1 MATELVVTPGGYR
14 PSDMVHKI
22 GADLRLRILTG
33 RLQGVNASDEPV
45 ADYGSVPRDGANP
58 AMTPGY
64 ALPPGVDTPEGSEP
78 VTPLGRG
85 WIAFAHWTN
94 EDNEHVS
101 SFRSTWTVPP
111 EPATRSGQTIFLFVA
126 MQDTIPMTLLPA
138 LQWGPS
144 AAGGGDYWSVASWY
158 VGGTTGAVFHGEL
171 VPVNVGDELTGVIS
185 LVGRQRAHCDYRC
198 GFEGLANADLPVF
211 KVRDLSRCGE
221 VLAAYGIQQCS
232 DYPDE
237 SAMGFR
243 NIELMKGFRRPAL
256 AWQPVNTITE
266 CGQHVVI
273 LSDANPGGEVD
284 VHFRSMEAQP
294 EPEPAAAEM
303 TTPAET
309 VAVPLIAAAV
319 EEAPELELATEAVAA
334 EAVSEEGEIA
344 PLAAQTIEDMPEAE
358 QEPLVAEAEAEAG
371 VDVEVGEAWPLAAE
385 IEERP
390 EPEEVPAMASAEEE
404 SLPAPEEV
412 QLEPATVAATQAT
425 PELELMAGA
434 VELAEVQ
441 PEPMVAAMEPA
452 PTQPQLTEK
461 SVAPATLEV
470 NPRIDRLVE
479 ITIHNHSPAG
489 ATSSALEAR
498 VTSLEATL
506 DAFARLIAS
515 AGLAQQNGSVD
526 MDVTP
531 RLERLV
537 ELKRSGVLSDE
548 EFATVKAQVLG
559 GQAQPNGLNA
569 ASDKVLR

>member
-144 AAGGGDYWSVASWY
+144 AAGGGEYWSVASWY

-198 GFEGLANADLPVF
+198 GFEGLAEADLPVF

-221 VLAAYGIQQCS
+221 ILAAYGITQCT
-232 DYPDE
+232 DYPE
-237 SAMGFR
+237 ASAMGFR
-243 NIELMKGFRRPAL
+243 NIEVMTGFRRPAL
-256 AWQPVNTITE
+256 AWNPVNATTD

-284 VHFRSMEAQP
+284 VHFRQMEARP
-294 EPEPAAAEM
+294 EPEPAAAEVAA
-303 TTPAET
+303 PEET
-309 VAVPLIAAAV
+309 GTVPLVAATV
-319 EEAPELELATEAVAA
+319 EETPELEPATEAVAA
-334 EAVSEEGEIA
+334 EAVLEEGEVT
-344 PLAAQTIEDMPEAE
+344 PFAAATIED
-358 QEPLVAEAEAEAG
+358 V
-371 VDVEVGEAWPLAAE
+371 
-385 IEERP
+385 P
-390 EPEEVPAMASAEEE
+390 EPEPELIVVEVVLEDAEVAPDVAAAFEEVPDLQPVLETTSAE
-404 SLPAPEEV
+404 A
-412 QLEPATVAATQAT
+412 
-425 PELELMAGA
+425 
-434 VELAEVQ
+434 
-441 PEPMVAAMEPA
+441 
-452 PTQPQLTEK
+452 
-461 SVAPATLEV
+461 
-470 NPRIDRLVE
+470 
-479 ITIHNHSPAG
+479 SPAD
-489 ATSSALEAR
+489 
-498 VTSLEATL
+498 EATL
-506 DAFARLIAS
+506 DAGEALPFVA
-515 AGLAQQNGSVD
+515 
-526 MDVTP
+526 
-531 RLERLV
+531 
-537 ELKRSGVLSDE
+537 
-548 EFATVKAQVLG
+548 ATE
-559 GQAQPNGLNA
+559 AQPQPA
-569 ASDKVLR
+569 AMAAVAAAPEEDKPAAGDVAA